1 MSSLSIPSSNI
12 SDVPYMALPEISA
25 DDTLGAAFIGYGFA
39 CTVFGVL
46 TSQVMNYH
54 QKYATDPKP
63 VRILVGIVCSI
74 SNVDARGILIRL
86 KTFRLS
92 ISNDYRTCCLV
103 PCDSGSCRREHSAK
117 KLDMPPQTDIFDA
130 RPCQESLLN
139 VSGRNTFI
147 AATISFVVMAQ
158 FAFAVAAY
166 KLESLLYLSNLRMVG
181 SIALAAGALVQRARF
196 ALKQID
202 GLCNQ
207 HGGPHESLLTPLPP
221 SMMSLLTLVLYDARP
236 NTFQFMGVY
245 FVLSKTFAVS
255 LMCTLNTRKEMGGLV
270 IDEEAISNHDSE
282 TNIIPSNDT
291 STVSTAFRMEFD
303 YSTMSSG
310 SVSQVQRKYNCVSF
324 EDGHEVPHVDEKPE
338 SQLDCDAS
346 KTTFTIAGDLDR
358 DGGC

>member
-1 MSSLSIPSSNI
+1 MITEHVVWSLVTQVLVAAMSGII
-12 SDVPYMALPEISA
+12 VKCC
-25 DDTLGAAFIGYGFA
+25 FI
-39 CTVFGVL
+39 
-46 TSQVMNYH
+46 
-54 QKYATDPKP
+54 
-63 VRILVGIVCSI
+63 VRVW
-74 SNVDARGILIRL
+74 R
-86 KTFRLS
+86 F
-92 ISNDYRTCCLV
+92 
-103 PCDSGSCRREHSAK
+103 
-117 KLDMPPQTDIFDA
+117 
-130 RPCQESLLN
+130 
-139 VSGRNTFI
+139 SGRNTLI

-158 FAFAVAAY
+158 FGLIVAFAVAAY

-181 SIALAAGALVQRARF
+181 SIALAAGALCDVLTAVASTF
-196 ALKQID
+196 YLLKLRTGYREPD
-202 GLCNQ
+202 
-207 HGGPHESLLTPLPP
+207 SLLNRLTGYAINTGVLT

-270 IDEEAISNHDSE
+270 VDEEAISNHDSE

-310 SVSQVQRKYNCVSF
+310 SVSQVQRKYSCVSF
-324 EDGHEVPHVDEKPE
+324 EVGHEVPHVDEKPE

>member
-1 MSSLSIPSSNI
+1 MSSLSIPSSNS

-63 VRILVGIVCSI
+63 VRILALFVLAMITEHVVWSLVTQVLVAAMSGIIV
-74 SNVDARGILIRL
+74 
-86 KTFRLS
+86 K
-92 ISNDYRTCCLV
+92 CCFIV
-103 PCDSGSCRREHSAK
+103 RVWR
-117 KLDMPPQTDIFDA
+117 F
-130 RPCQESLLN
+130 
-139 VSGRNTFI
+139 SGRNTLI
-147 AATISFVVMAQ
+147 AATITISPHLTADVQSFVVMAQ
-158 FAFAVAAY
+158 FGLIVAFAVAAY

-196 ALKQID
+196 ALEQID

-207 HGGPHESLLTPLPP
+207 HGGPHESLLTLPLA

-270 IDEEAISNHDSE
+270 VDEEAISNHDSE